1 MDLIL
6 ERIEPLFGME
16 LTNEA
21 GQKCRMD
28 ASPAI
33 GGKDS
38 GFRPMELL
46 AGSLAGCIS
55 VDVINILKKQRFD
68 LKHYAIRIHA
78 KRLEATPSPF
88 ESIHLIFEFDDQ
100 VDPVKVERAIDL
112 AKNKYCSVSASL
124 SDQIKI
130 TYEVKIV

>member
-1 MDLIL
+1 MELVL

-55 VDVINILKKQRFD
+55 VDVINILKKQRID

-78 KRLEATPSPF
+78 KRFDATPAPF

-100 VDPVKVERAIDL
+100 VDSVKVERAIDL